1 VNPFISF
8 EEKPVGKGQERKDN
22 GVRRMNKHEQQAARQ
37 RQAALRSSMSLW
49 TAGLFLVAVVIF
61 IAGIRESAP
70 PDFFYK
76 AAIAMA
82 VLMLV
87 IRQVSKRMK
96 SSGPR
101 SARPDPKST
110 LKLS

>member
-1 VNPFISF
+1 MI
-8 EEKPVGKGQERKDN
+8 
-22 GVRRMNKHEQQAARQ
+22 
-37 RQAALRSSMSLW
+37 LI
-49 TAGLFLVAVVIF
+49 T
-61 IAGIRESAP
+61 GIRESAP
-70 PDFFYK
+70 PEFFYK
-76 AAIAMA
+76 AAIGFA

-96 SSGPR
+96 SNVPR

>member
-1 VNPFISF
+1 MA
-8 EEKPVGKGQERKDN
+8 E
-22 GVRRMNKHEQQAARQ
+22 MNKYEQQAMRQ
-37 RQAALRSSMSLW
+37 RRAALRSTMSLW
-49 TAGLFLVAVVIF
+49 TAGLFLVAVVIL

-70 PDFFYK
+70 PEFFYK
-76 AAIAMA
+76 AAIGFA

-96 SSGPR
+96 TNGPR